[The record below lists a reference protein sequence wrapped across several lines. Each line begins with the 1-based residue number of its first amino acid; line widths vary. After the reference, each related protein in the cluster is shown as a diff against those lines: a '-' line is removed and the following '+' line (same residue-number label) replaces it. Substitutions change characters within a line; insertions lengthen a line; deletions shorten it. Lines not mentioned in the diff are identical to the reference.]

1 MLSFGVGSYGTL
13 EVSSD
18 TLFGLRDARGGA
30 QVGDLGIVAL
40 DVTQSAS
47 AAGAG
52 RHAGNGVG
60 RMAILTCPGCDRGG
74 LRVPDGRRG
83 KVTCPSCGAEW
94 FHPDMVEF
102 SDVEFRCSKSGAR
115 FTATLSRRSP
125 FHKFVVQEIKKA
137 THGPTRT
144 LSTEP
149 VRSPQPAPSLRLSG
163 PTRGRW
169 LTGILGRKASLTPS
183 TTPMPTRDPKAE
195 SASMATPAVPRDISE
210 YNWSGLRCPYCD
222 ASSFVHCRAGGHL
235 VCDGTVELRDGRR
248 FYQCFCGHAA
258 YIEGSIKT
266 LDDTRRS
273 GRAEARAV
281 KSLYQESQAL
291 IAVPETVVAPLT
303 KAGPKQ

>member
-1 MLSFGVGSYGTL
+1 
-13 EVSSD
+13 
-18 TLFGLRDARGGA
+18 
-30 QVGDLGIVAL
+30 
-40 DVTQSAS
+40 
-47 AAGAG
+47 
-52 RHAGNGVG
+52 
-60 RMAILTCPGCDRGG
+60 MAILTCPGCGRGG

-94 FHPDMVEF
+94 FHPEMVEF

-137 THGPTRT
+137 TPGPTRT

-169 LTGILGRKASLTPS
+169 LTGILGRKASLTRS
-183 TTPMPTRDPKAE
+183 KAE
-195 SASMATPAVPRDISE
+195 STGMTTPAVSRDISE
-210 YNWSGLRCPYCD
+210 YNWSGLRCPYCN

-235 VCDGTVELRDGRR
+235 VCDGTTELRDGRQ
-248 FYQCFCGHAA
+248 FHQCFCGNAA

-266 LDDTRRS
+266 LEDTRRS
-273 GRAEARAV
+273 GGGEVGTA
-281 KSLYQESQAL
+281 KPLYQESQAL
-291 IAVPETVVAPLT
+291 IVAPDTVVVPLM
-303 KAGPKQ
+303 KGGPKR